1 MSDTGT
7 GSSDKT
13 SGTGTPVFF
22 QTTHRSMKTTLSS
35 FLPIL
40 FLTPS
45 ALFSQAKDVPNS
57 QDHPVVSRF
66 AGSVIK
72 FYDTKI
78 FDAYSLRLGPI
89 ARGKEQESK
98 QQNLE
103 GKITRIIYQS
113 PKSNSVLEVFR
124 NYEQA
129 LAQGGFEQ
137 LFKCELDACGTGFS
151 GSYPPGSMGHVRGFT
166 EQQRYLAMRRTDD
179 NGTQYV
185 AAFIVMTHDGP
196 VTRLDIVEM
205 KPMQTGQVIVSAAQ
219 LKSDFEKTGKAVLQ
233 QVNFESGKA
242 ILKPES
248 KPALEE
254 AAKFL
259 QEKPDLKIFVVGHT
273 DSDGG
278 FDFNQQLSRER
289 AQAVV
294 DELSQKHGIAAGR
307 LVAKGVSY
315 LCPVADN
322 GTDAGKAK
330 NRRVELV
337 RQ

>member
-1 MSDTGT
+1 
-7 GSSDKT
+7 
-13 SGTGTPVFF
+13 
-22 QTTHRSMKTTLSS
+22 MKTFVS
-35 FLPIL
+35 FLFTLVFWTPLSL
-40 FLTPS
+40 F
-45 ALFSQAKDVPNS
+45 AQAKDVANS
-57 QDHPVVSRF
+57 QDHPIVSRF

-72 FYDTKI
+72 FYDTKT
-78 FDAYSLRLGPI
+78 FDAYALRVGPI
-89 ARGKEQESK
+89 ARGKEQEAK

-113 PKSNSVLEVFR
+113 PKTNSVLEVFR

-129 LAQGGFEQ
+129 LTQGGFES
-137 LFKCELDACGTGFS
+137 LFRCELDACGNGFS
-151 GSYPPGSMGHVRGFT
+151 GSYPSGSMGHVRGFT
-166 EQQRYLAMRRTDD
+166 EQQRYLALRRNDD

-185 AAFIVMTHDGP
+185 AVFIVMTHDGP

-205 KPMQTGQVIVSAAQ
+205 KPMQTGQVTVSAAQ

-233 QVNFESGKA
+233 QVYFESGKA
-242 ILKPES
+242 VLKPES

-259 QEKPDLKIFVVGHT
+259 QEKPDLKIYVVGHT

-278 FDFNQQLSRER
+278 FEFNQQLSRQR

-294 DELSQKHGIAAGR
+294 DELVQKHGIAAGR
-307 LVAKGVSY
+307 LSAQGVSY